1 MTTITT
7 LRLPFAIVEHPAFHD
22 LIQLAQSAPSV
33 PEPVSRK
40 TIQRRLQM
48 ISHNRQKSILQSL
61 PPQAKLSISLD
72 CWTSPFCQAFMAVTG
87 YFIDSNWEYREVLLG
102 FEPLSGQ
109 HTGLNLGGV
118 LWDILQKYD
127 IEDRILAITTDNASN
142 NSTLV
147 ESLYDIHGS
156 FIIRTPC
163 LAHVMQL
170 ALKQLL
176 GQMKADPKNE
186 AIETVWSDDLDKSAQ
201 KTAKKSGDIATTLQ
215 KVGFL

>member
-1 MTTITT
+1 
-7 LRLPFAIVEHPAFHD
+7 
-22 LIQLAQSAPSV
+22 
-33 PEPVSRK
+33 
-40 TIQRRLQM
+40 
-48 ISHNRQKSILQSL
+48 
-61 PPQAKLSISLD
+61 
-72 CWTSPFCQAFMAVTG
+72 MAVTG
-87 YFIDSNWEYREVLLG
+87 YFIDSNWEYWEVLLG

-156 FIIRTPC
+156 FIIQTPC

>member
-1 MTTITT
+1 
-7 LRLPFAIVEHPAFHD
+7 
-22 LIQLAQSAPSV
+22 
-33 PEPVSRK
+33 
-40 TIQRRLQM
+40 
-48 ISHNRQKSILQSL
+48 
-61 PPQAKLSISLD
+61 
-72 CWTSPFCQAFMAVTG
+72 MASTG
-87 YFIDSNWEYREVLLG
+87 YFIDSNWEYWEVLLG

-170 ALKQLL
+170 ALK
-176 GQMKADPKNE
+176 
-186 AIETVWSDDLDKSAQ
+186 
-201 KTAKKSGDIATTLQ
+201 
-215 KVGFL
+215 

>member
-1 MTTITT
+1 M
-7 LRLPFAIVEHPAFHD
+7 AI
-22 LIQLAQSAPSV
+22 
-33 PEPVSRK
+33 
-40 TIQRRLQM
+40 
-48 ISHNRQKSILQSL
+48 
-61 PPQAKLSISLD
+61 
-72 CWTSPFCQAFMAVTG
+72 TG

-109 HTGLNLGGV
+109 HTGLNLGGI
-118 LWDILQKYD
+118 LWDILQKYE
-127 IEDRILAITTDNASN
+127 IEDRVL
-142 NSTLV
+142 

-186 AIETVWSDDLDKSAQ
+186 AIEIVWSDDLDKFAQ

>member
-1 MTTITT
+1 M
-7 LRLPFAIVEHPAFHD
+7 AI
-22 LIQLAQSAPSV
+22 
-33 PEPVSRK
+33 
-40 TIQRRLQM
+40 
-48 ISHNRQKSILQSL
+48 
-61 PPQAKLSISLD
+61 
-72 CWTSPFCQAFMAVTG
+72 TG

-186 AIETVWSDDLDKSAQ
+186 AIEIVWSDDLDKFAQ

>member
-7 LRLPFAIVEHPAFHD
+7 LRLPFAIVEHPTFQD
-22 LIQLAQSAPSV
+22 LIQLAQSAPSA
-33 PEPVSRK
+33 PEPISRK
-40 TIQRRLQM
+40 TIQRRLQK
-48 ISHNRQKSILQSL
+48 ISHDQQKSMLQSL

-72 CWTSPFCQAFMAVTG
+72 CWTSPFRQAFMAITG

-118 LWDILQKYD
+118 LWDILQKYE
-127 IEDRILAITTDNASN
+127 IEDRVLAITTDNASN

-156 FIIRTPC
+156 FII
-163 LAHVMQL
+163 
-170 ALKQLL
+170 
-176 GQMKADPKNE
+176 
-186 AIETVWSDDLDKSAQ
+186 
-201 KTAKKSGDIATTLQ
+201 
-215 KVGFL
+215 

>member
-1 MTTITT
+1 M
-7 LRLPFAIVEHPAFHD
+7 
-22 LIQLAQSAPSV
+22 
-33 PEPVSRK
+33 
-40 TIQRRLQM
+40 
-48 ISHNRQKSILQSL
+48 
-61 PPQAKLSISLD
+61 
-72 CWTSPFCQAFMAVTG
+72 
-87 YFIDSNWEYREVLLG
+87 
-102 FEPLSGQ
+102 
-109 HTGLNLGGV
+109 
-118 LWDILQKYD
+118 
-127 IEDRILAITTDNASN
+127 
-142 NSTLV
+142 V

-186 AIETVWSDDLDKSAQ
+186 AIEIVWSDDLDKFAQ

>member
-1 MTTITT
+1 M
-7 LRLPFAIVEHPAFHD
+7 
-22 LIQLAQSAPSV
+22 
-33 PEPVSRK
+33 
-40 TIQRRLQM
+40 
-48 ISHNRQKSILQSL
+48 KS
-61 PPQAKLSISLD
+61 
-72 CWTSPFCQAFMAVTG
+72 
-87 YFIDSNWEYREVLLG
+87 G
-102 FEPLSGQ
+102 FKKINSGQ
-109 HTGLNLGGV
+109 HTGINLGGV

-127 IEDRILAITTDNASN
+127 IGDPVLAITTDNASN